1 MYTHIYSCLVTQS
14 CLILCDLMDYST
26 PGFPVL
32 HYLLEFA
39 QTRPLSQWCYP
50 IISSSI
56 VPFSSCTPALSFPA
70 SGSFLISW
78 LFTSGSQSIGAS
90 TSVLPMNFQG
100 WFPLGL
106 TGWTSLQSKWLS
118 RVFPHTTIWKHH
130 FFGAQPSFWSNS
142 HIHTWLLEKS

>member
-118 RVFPHTTIWKHH
+118 RVFPHTTFWKHH

>member
-90 TSVLPMNFQG
+90 TSVLPVNIQG

-106 TGWTSLQSKWLS
+106 TGLTARDSQESSPTPQLESINSLVLS
-118 RVFPHTTIWKHH
+118 LAYSPTLISIHDDWKNH
-130 FFGAQPSFWSNS
+130 SF
-142 HIHTWLLEKS
+142 E

>member
-56 VPFSSCTPALSFPA
+56 FPFSSCTPALSFPA